1 MSILQNAIRTPDGTI
16 LVSKHRHDYVT
27 HLDKNGELYMTDGGT
42 EYIKR
47 SVNTIPATDL
57 NIVIGSD
64 GFAQIREKLLRDSKG
79 KNGDEPLK
87 YILLKDMEDEHIL
100 KFIEYNV
107 ANGNVDNIYN
117 TFYAMELE
125 YRQRVQME
133 EGVGIYERKYLFTT
147 DDEVKMFEGDSWWY
161 VVLDGLRRP
170 RETNKMEYNGSK
182 ASSNIKTFSTKALA
196 YEAALEGMYESNV
209 LSLEDVY
216 TNVGHLLKLEDIAK
230 KRFLNKDVNSGISK
244 MDKAEFSRNDIIK
257 FISKSLL
264 FSDLKN
270 KNEEFINFF
279 LRTIK

>member
-1 MSILQNAIRTPDGTI
+1 MSILQNAVRTPDGTI
-16 LVSKHRHDYVT
+16 LVSTHRHDYVT
-27 HLDKNGELYMTDGGT
+27 HLDKNGETYMVDGGT
-42 EYIKR
+42 DYLKK

-57 NIVIGSD
+57 SIRVGSD
-64 GFAQIREKLLRDSKG
+64 GFAEIREKLLRGSKG
-79 KNGDEPLK
+79 KSGNEPLEW
-87 YILLKDMEDEHIL
+87 ILLKDMDDDYLL
-100 KFIEYNV
+100 KSIEYNTSI
-107 ANGNVDNIYN
+107 GRPDSIYN

-125 YRQRVQME
+125 YRQRLQME
-133 EGVGIYERKYLFTT
+133 ETVQDEKKYLFTT
-147 DDEVKMFEGDSWWY
+147 DDGMKMFEGDSWWY

-170 RETNKMEYNGSK
+170 RQTGNMDYNGSK

-196 YEAALEGMYESNV
+196 YESALEGLYESNV

-244 MDKAEFSRNDIIK
+244 MDKPEFSRNDIIK

-264 FSDLKN
+264 FSELKN